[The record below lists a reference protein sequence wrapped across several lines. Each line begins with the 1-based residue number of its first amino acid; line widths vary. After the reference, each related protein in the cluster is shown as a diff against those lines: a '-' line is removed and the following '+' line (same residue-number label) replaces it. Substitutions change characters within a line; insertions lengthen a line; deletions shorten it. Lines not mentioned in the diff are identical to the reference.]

1 MAAPTPTRTQ
11 AERAD
16 QARVRILEAAVR
28 QFSENG
34 LAGARTEQ
42 IAEDAG
48 VNKALLYYYFKSKDA
63 LYTAALE
70 WVAAEVRASS
80 MAVFEGPA
88 SEGEKFLRFV
98 LNHFDRIH
106 TNRGF
111 QSLMQQEMIR
121 LHRGESHS
129 LSSLVEKVFK
139 PAMERTMEVLRA
151 GIASGELVDTDPMQ
165 IQYAA
170 TGANVFYFLSAPLMK
185 LVQGADP
192 LEIPALESRRAKAIE
207 FLGQTL
213 FVDRSHGAEV
223 AARVLA
229 EAPMPANGGHFPRPA
244 PNEVPGK
251 FPNRT
256 RKRHEV
262 SRSAS

>member
-1 MAAPTPTRTQ
+1 MTTTPPTRTQ

-16 QARVRILEAAVR
+16 QTRVRILEAAVR

-70 WVAAEVRASS
+70 WVGAEVQARSL
-80 MAVFEGPA
+80 AVLEGPA

-139 PAMERTMEVLRA
+139 PGIEMTMELLRA
-151 GIASGELVDTDPMQ
+151 GIRSGELIEADPMQ
-165 IQYAA
+165 FQYAA

-185 LVQGADP
+185 LVLGTDP
-192 LEIPALESRRAKAIE
+192 LEISALESRRNKAIE

-213 FVDRSHGAEV
+213 FVDRRHGEEV

-229 EAPMPANGGHFPRPA
+229 ESPMPANGGILPRPA
-244 PNEVPGK
+244 PNEMPLHL
-251 FPNRT
+251 R
-256 RKRHEV
+256 
-262 SRSAS
+262 

>member
-1 MAAPTPTRTQ
+1 MATILPTRTQ

-16 QARVRILEAAVR
+16 QARVRILQAAVR

-70 WVAAEVRASS
+70 WVAEEVRASS
-80 MAVFEGPA
+80 LAVFDGQA
-88 SEGEKFLRFV
+88 SEGEKFLHSV

-121 LHRGESHS
+121 LHRGEGNS

-139 PAMERTMEVLRA
+139 PLMEKTQEVLRA
-151 GIASGELVDTDPMQ
+151 GIASGELIEADPMQ

-185 LVQGADP
+185 LVLGSDP
-192 LEIPALESRRAKAIE
+192 LEISALESRRAKAIA

-213 FVDRSHGAEV
+213 FVDRRHGEEL

-229 EAPMPANGGHFPRPA
+229 ESPMPTGGGHLPKLTPH
-244 PNEVPGK
+244 GISS
-251 FPNRT
+251 
-256 RKRHEV
+256 KR
-262 SRSAS
+262 